1 MLRVEIPGRG
11 LLELNHL
18 VLDFNGTFA
27 CDGDLLPGVVERLN
41 ALAEKMTVH
50 VLTADTF
57 GTAAEKCASIRAKIV
72 VLRRPLTGPEKERYI
87 EGLGSTQTVAIG
99 NGANDVR
106 MLRRAILGIAVLGPE
121 GLAAEVLQAA
131 DVLVRDI
138 NEALDLL
145 LKPKR
150 LIATLRL

>member
-18 VLDFNGTFA
+18 VLDYNGTLA
-27 CDGDLLPGVVERLN
+27 CDGELLPGVVERLN
-41 ALAEKMTVH
+41 ALGEKLTIH
-50 VLTADTF
+50 ILTADTF
-57 GTAAEKCASIRAKIV
+57 GTATEKCRAIQAKLI
-72 VLRRPLTGPEKERYI
+72 VLRQPFTGPEKEKCV
-87 EGLGSTQTVAIG
+87 EGLGATQTVAVG
-99 NGANDVR
+99 NGANDVL

-121 GLAAEVLQAA
+121 GLAGELVQAA

-150 LIATLRL
+150 VVATLRL